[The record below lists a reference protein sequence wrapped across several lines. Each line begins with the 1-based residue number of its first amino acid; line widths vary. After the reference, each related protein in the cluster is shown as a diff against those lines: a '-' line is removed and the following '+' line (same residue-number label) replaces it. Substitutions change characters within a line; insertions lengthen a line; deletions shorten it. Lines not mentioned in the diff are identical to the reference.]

1 MIKILLNGANG
12 RMGTEIANLTEGSEI
27 YEIAC
32 GVDSYTEKERNFPVY
47 KSLWDCK
54 DEFDVIIDFSNASG
68 LEDLLSYAVENKKP
82 VIVSTTGHSP
92 EQKEL
97 MKKASEEIPL
107 FFSANM
113 SFGINLLIDLAK
125 KAACLL
131 GDAYDIEIV
140 EKHHNQK
147 LDAPSGTALAI
158 ADGISDVSENAKEY
172 VYDRHSV
179 RKKRDKKEIGISSVR
194 GGTVVGEHEVLFL
207 GPDEIIE
214 IKHHAASRR
223 VFAEGALRAAAF
235 LKGKEKGMYSMK
247 DMIKD

>member
-12 RMGTEIANLTEGSEI
+12 RMGQEIARLAGESEQ
-27 YEIAC
+27 YEIVA
-32 GVDSYTEKERNFPVY
+32 GVDSYTEKENYFPVY
-47 KSLWDCK
+47 KTLAECN
-54 DEFDVIIDFSNASG
+54 DEFDIIIDFSNASG
-68 LEDLLSYAVENKKP
+68 LEALLDFAKKKGKG
-82 VIVSTTGHSP
+82 VIISTTGHTT

-97 MKKASEEIPL
+97 MREASKEIPV

-113 SFGINLLIDLAK
+113 SLGINLLIDLAK
-125 KAACLL
+125 KAALIL
-131 GDAYDIEIV
+131 GEAYDIEIV

-158 ADGISDVSENAKEY
+158 ADGISEVEPEPMEY
-172 VYDRHSV
+172 TYDRHSV

-194 GGTVVGEHEVLFL
+194 GGTIVGEHEVLFC

-223 VFAEGALRAAAF
+223 VFAEGALRAAGY
-235 LKGKEKGMYSMK
+235 LYGKGAGMYSMK
-247 DMIKD
+247 DMLN

>member
-12 RMGTEIANLTEGSEI
+12 RMGQEIARLAAESEQ
-27 YEIAC
+27 YEIVA
-32 GVDSYTEKERNFPVY
+32 GVDSYTEKENKFPVY
-47 KSLWDCK
+47 KTLSECK
-54 DEFDVIIDFSNASG
+54 EEFDVIIDFSNASG
-68 LEDLLSYAVENKKP
+68 LEALLSFAKDKKKG
-82 VIVSTTGHSP
+82 VIISTTGHSA

-97 MKKASEEIPL
+97 MKESSKEIPV

-113 SFGINLLIDLAK
+113 SLGINLLIDLAK
-125 KAACLL
+125 KAALVL

-158 ADGISDVSENAKEY
+158 ADGISEVEPSPMEY
-172 VYDRHSV
+172 TYDRHSV

-194 GGTVVGEHEVLFL
+194 GGTIVGEHEVLFC

-235 LKGKEKGMYSMK
+235 LCDKGAGMYCMN
-247 DMIKD
+247 DMFK

>member
-12 RMGTEIANLTEGSEI
+12 RMGTEIANLTLDSEL

-32 GVDSYTEKERNFPVY
+32 GVDSYTEKERSFPVY
-47 KSLWDCK
+47 KTLWECK
-54 DEFDVIIDFSNASG
+54 EEFDVIIDFSNASG
-68 LEDLLSYAVENKKP
+68 LEDLLSYAVKNKKP

-97 MKKASEEIPL
+97 MKKAAKEIPL

-125 KAACLL
+125 KAASLL
-131 GDAYDIEIV
+131 GEDYDIEIV

-158 ADGISDVSENAKEY
+158 ADGISDVSVKEY

-235 LKGKEKGMYSMK
+235 MYGKEKGMYSMK
-247 DMIKD
+247 DMLKD

>member
-12 RMGTEIANLTEGSEI
+12 RMGQEIARLASESET

-32 GVDSYTEKERNFPVY
+32 GVDSYTEKENGFPVY
-47 KSLWDCK
+47 KTLNEVHED
-54 DEFDVIIDFSNASG
+54 FDVIIDFSNASG
-68 LEDLLSYAVENKKP
+68 LEDLLLFAVRTKKV
-82 VIVSTTGHSP
+82 VIISTTGHTP

-97 MKKASEEIPL
+97 MKEASKEIPV

-113 SFGINLLIDLAK
+113 SLGINLLIDLAK
-125 KAACLL
+125 KAALIL

-158 ADGISDVSENAKEY
+158 ADGISEVEPSPMEY
-172 VYDRHSV
+172 TYDRHAV

-194 GGTVVGEHEVLFL
+194 GGTIVGEHEVLFC

-223 VFAEGALRAAAF
+223 VFAEGALRAADTFTVRNPECTA
-235 LKGKEKGMYSMK
+235 
-247 DMIKD
+247 

>member
-12 RMGTEIANLTEGSEI
+12 RMGQEIARLASESET

-32 GVDSYTEKERNFPVY
+32 GVDSYTEKENSFPVY
-47 KSLWDCK
+47 KTLNEVHED
-54 DEFDVIIDFSNASG
+54 FDVIIDFSNASG
-68 LEDLLSYAVENKKP
+68 LEDLLLFAVRTKKG
-82 VIVSTTGHSP
+82 VIISTTGHTP

-97 MKKASEEIPL
+97 MKEASKEIPV

-113 SFGINLLIDLAK
+113 SLGINLLIDLAK
-125 KAACLL
+125 KAALIL

-158 ADGISDVSENAKEY
+158 ADGISEVEPSPMEY
-172 VYDRHSV
+172 TYDRHAV

-194 GGTVVGEHEVLFL
+194 GGTIVGEHEVLFC

-223 VFAEGALRAAAF
+223 VFAEGALRAAGY
-235 LKGKEKGMYSMK
+235 LYGKKPGMYSMK
-247 DMIKD
+247 DMLN

>member
-1 MIKILLNGANG
+1 MTKIIMNGCNG
-12 RMGTEIANLTEGSEI
+12 KMGQVITRIVADTEGCEI
-27 YEIAC
+27 VC
-32 GVDSYTEKERNFPVY
+32 GVDINTEVKNEYPVY
-47 KSLWDCK
+47 KSIS
-54 DEFDVIIDFSNASG
+54 EFDGKADVIIDFSNASG
-68 LEDLLSYAVENKKP
+68 LEALLSFAKDKKKG
-82 VIVSTTGHSP
+82 VIISTTGHSA

-97 MKKASEEIPL
+97 MKESSKEIPV

-113 SFGINLLIDLAK
+113 SLGINLLIDLAK
-125 KAACLL
+125 KAALVL
-131 GDAYDIEIV
+131 GDAYNIEIV

-158 ADGISDVSENAKEY
+158 ADGISEVEPSPMEY
-172 VYDRHSV
+172 TYDRHSV

-194 GGTVVGEHEVLFL
+194 GGTIVGEHEVLFC

-235 LKGKEKGMYSMK
+235 LCDKGAGMYCMN
-247 DMIKD
+247 DMFK